1 MIGRHDDGQPN
12 LLTFSEIFELTGY
25 DKKNS
30 IILKMDIEGYERDV
44 FKFMDTELLQKFDQ
58 IVLEIHGLCEEEKYD
73 DILTMLINI
82 EKYHNLIHVHAN
94 NSSPITY
101 LGNHLISDTLE
112 LTFVNKK
119 KYKINSQFQDIGKE
133 SLDYRNYY
141 NRPDRLFL

>member
-73 DILTMLINI
+73 DISAFVLQIGGIVINPLIFTLSSSLT
-82 EKYHNLIHVHAN
+82 
-94 NSSPITY
+94 
-101 LGNHLISDTLE
+101 
-112 LTFVNKK
+112 
-119 KYKINSQFQDIGKE
+119 
-133 SLDYRNYY
+133 
-141 NRPDRLFL
+141 